1 MNRSA
6 TQQLLIPY
14 IGEPLL
20 SDTQE
25 IVSKIKL
32 EGITTWIDKI
42 NWSDYPY
49 KPLVQVCTGYSKSHL
64 WLLYEVKN
72 DYFRAKAS
80 VDQEA
85 VWQDS
90 CVEFFITTGDE
101 INWVNQLNEE
111 IIYRNFEF
119 NVIGCC
125 LSAYGSKFHRE
136 KLPMDLMRQ
145 ILRFPGLSKQNL
157 PEEGTEFDW
166 ELCVAIPLDLLGLQP
181 GSSFRANFY
190 KCGDLTSKPHF
201 LSWGSIE
208 TDSPDFHQPHFFGE
222 IKLVI

>member
-1 MNRSA
+1 MTRSA
-6 TQQLLIPY
+6 IQQLLIPY

-20 SDTQE
+20 SDIQE
-25 IVSKIKL
+25 VASKIKHA
-32 EGITTWIDKI
+32 GVTTRIDKI
-42 NWSDYPY
+42 NWPDYPY
-49 KPLVQVCTGYSKSHL
+49 KPLVQVSAGYSKSYL

-80 VDQEA
+80 VDQET

-90 CVEFFITTGDE
+90 CVEFFISTEDE
-101 INWVNQLNEE
+101 KNRTNWLNEE
-111 IIYRNFEF
+111 IRYRNFEF

-125 LSAYGSKFHRE
+125 LSAYGSKLHRE
-136 KLPMDLMRQ
+136 KLTMDQMKQ

-157 PEEGTEFDW
+157 PEEGTEFNW
-166 ELCVAIPLDLLGLQP
+166 ELCAAIPLDLLGLQP
-181 GSSFRANFY
+181 GSSFMANFY
-190 KCGDLTSKPHF
+190 KCGDLTLKPHF

-208 TDSPDFHQPHFFGE
+208 TATPDFHQPQFFGE